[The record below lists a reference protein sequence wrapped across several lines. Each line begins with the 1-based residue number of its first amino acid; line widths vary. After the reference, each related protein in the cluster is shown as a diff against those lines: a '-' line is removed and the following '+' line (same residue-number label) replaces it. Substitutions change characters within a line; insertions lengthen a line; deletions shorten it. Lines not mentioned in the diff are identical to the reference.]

1 MNVQLISLASGLV
14 AQTDSFSDPNWRIR
28 WDWNWPLWASV
39 LAALLVVGWIGVW
52 YAREISP
59 SGKPVRAALSLL
71 RLVAILIAVVM
82 FAQPTME
89 WFRLTRPRLVVLI
102 DQSAS
107 MGTHDVLSPDANEDI
122 AELSRLDAVKRLLV
136 EGEEPFL
143 DRLAAN
149 FQLEVVAFDRGRLQ
163 LDSQNE
169 DWKKKIRSLNTSGD
183 AADGTNLGGAI
194 GYALQELPGQ
204 VPVAVVVFT
213 DGVTTQGPL
222 LEETVRLAR
231 RLRVPLYPVAV
242 GSEKRR
248 PDVAIESL
256 LVEDLVFPGDRLQVE
271 ATLRATGFAGQ
282 TATVKLL
289 AAETQTVLAQTDVE
303 LPVDEQETLV
313 RLALRPT
320 EPGDLA
326 LELVVEPLEG
336 EANKENNVARQVIEV
351 SDKKIKTLLVQA
363 SPSYEYRS
371 LKSLLQRD
379 PAIDLRVLLQEADVD
394 FSEVEEIAI
403 PEFPVSEQELNR
415 YDVLIFG
422 DVDPALLP
430 RRAWPAIEKFVSGS
444 AGGMICI
451 AGPRFMP
458 RAYRDVPAMQMLL
471 PIEYARAALA
481 ESTSLQTYP
490 IELTA
495 IGRGVSS
502 LQLGNTEAESAAI
515 WHSLPA
521 VAWRLEGIR
530 PKPGAQVLATSK
542 RGDSERVPMIL
553 RHYVGAGEV
562 LFHATDETWRWRWR
576 TDDRYFAQYW
586 GQAVRRLGRGHLAAN
601 RRGEQLTTDR
611 ARYEPGEP
619 VRLQVRFRN
628 PSQAPNDEK
637 GVVVELRGANGSR
650 REVTLL
656 RRSYRRGVFESDVE
670 NLLPDEYEAQ
680 LLPSLGDIPSGVVR
694 FEIKQPPRELA
705 RVVVEKQA
713 LQAAAKF
720 SGGRMYTI
728 DTAAQMFDD
737 LPQPQQT
744 ERNALPARSLWNS
757 HWIVGIFV
765 LILTTEWLLRR
776 RHGML

>member
-1 MNVQLISLASGLV
+1 MNARLISLASRLV

-28 WDWNWPLWASV
+28 WDWNWPLWAGV
-39 LAALLVVGWIGVW
+39 LAALLAVGWTGAW

-89 WFRLTRPRLVVLI
+89 WFRLTRPQLVVLI

-107 MGTHDVLSPDANEDI
+107 MGTHDVLSPDANEGI

-149 FQLEVVAFDRGRLQ
+149 FQLEVVAFDKGQSL

-169 DWKKKIRSLNTSGD
+169 DLKEKIRSLNMSGD
-183 AADGTNLGGAI
+183 VADGTNLGGAI
-194 GYALQELPGQ
+194 GYALQELPGR
-204 VPVAVVVFT
+204 VPAAVVVFT

-231 RLRVPLYPVAV
+231 RLRVPIYPVAV

-248 PDVAIESL
+248 PDVAIENL
-256 LVEDLVFPGDRLQVE
+256 IVEDLVFPGDRLQVE
-271 ATLRATGFAGQ
+271 ATLRTTGFAGQ

-289 AAETQTVLAQTDVE
+289 AAKTQTVLTQTDVE
-303 LPVDEQETLV
+303 LPADEQETLV

-326 LELVVEPLEG
+326 LELLVEPLEG
-336 EANKENNVARQVIEV
+336 EANKENNVARQVVEV
-351 SDKKIKTLLVQA
+351 SNKKVKTLLVQA
-363 SPSYEYRS
+363 SPSYEYRA

-379 PAIDLRVLLQEADVD
+379 PAIDLQVLLQEADVD

-403 PEFPVSEQELNR
+403 PEFLVSEQELNR

-422 DVDPALLP
+422 DVNPALLP
-430 RRAWPAIEKFVSGS
+430 RRAWPAIEKWVSESG
-444 AGGMICI
+444 GGMICI

-458 RAYRDVPAMQMLL
+458 QGYRDIPAMQMLL
-471 PIEYARAALA
+471 PVEYATTTLA
-481 ESTSLQTYP
+481 ESPPLHTYP

-530 PKPGAQVLATSK
+530 PKPGAQVLATSQ
-542 RGDSERVPMIL
+542 RGNSEKLPMIL

-576 TDDRYFAQYW
+576 TDDRYFARYW
-586 GQAVRRLGRGHLAAN
+586 GQTVRRLGRGHLAAN
-601 RRGEQLTTDR
+601 RHGVRLTTDR
-611 ARYEPGEP
+611 AQYEPGEP

-650 REVTLL
+650 REITLP

-670 NLLPDEYEAQ
+670 NLLPDEYEVQ
-680 LLPSLGDIPSGVVR
+680 LLPSVGDMPSGVAR
-694 FEIKQPPRELA
+694 FDIKQPPRELA
-705 RVVVEKQA
+705 RVAVERQA

-720 SGGRMYTI
+720 SGGRMYNI
-728 DTAAQMFDD
+728 DTADQMFDN
-737 LPQPQQT
+737 LPLPQQT
-744 ERNALPARSLWNS
+744 EKNVLPPRTLWNS
-757 HWIVGIFV
+757 HWIVGLFI
-765 LILTTEWLLRR
+765 LTLTTEWLLRR